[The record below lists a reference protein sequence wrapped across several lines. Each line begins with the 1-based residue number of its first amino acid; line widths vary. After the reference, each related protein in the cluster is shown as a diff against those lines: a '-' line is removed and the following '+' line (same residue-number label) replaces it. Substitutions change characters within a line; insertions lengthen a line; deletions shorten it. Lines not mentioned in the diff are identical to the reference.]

1 MRAFYLLCLSRAGLC
16 LGTMMFAGALPTIRS
31 EWQLEAASAGTVQTV
46 FSLTNALALL
56 VASWWCDSLGARRV
70 YLLFSWLGAAALMLF
85 AVFAHSYLSALVLMA
100 FVGLTQGGAYTPAL
114 LLAMGMNGPAR
125 RGYAIGMV
133 LAASSLGYFLS
144 VFIAGWSA
152 MRWGAGVAFSLCAA
166 GALLGALAGSL
177 ALVGYREPQPR
188 TLGRKT
194 KRESYAITYATLL
207 LLIGYIA
214 HSWELLGNWAWAPS
228 LVSEALSGFSLDP
241 LSAGLIVAAVIHLAG
256 MIATLIV
263 GTVSDY
269 FNRASV
275 LMFMGAAGALGSLLM
290 GGSAN
295 WGPGWTLLLV
305 CIGSFYSR
313 RLRRAVG
320 RDGGQRTA
328 ATARQRDGLA
338 IVAGVRHRF
347 VRPFLLWRGDGYHP
361 QLGRVLCR
369 IGLRRR
375 GSLSGGLLALAT
387 TFEMRYGHH

>member
-1 MRAFYLLCLSRAGLC
+1 M
-16 LGTMMFAGALPTIRS
+16 
-31 EWQLEAASAGTVQTV
+31 
-46 FSLTNALALL
+46 
-56 VASWWCDSLGARRV
+56 
-70 YLLFSWLGAAALMLF
+70 
-85 AVFAHSYLSALVLMA
+85 
-100 FVGLTQGGAYTPAL
+100 
-114 LLAMGMNGPAR
+114 
-125 RGYAIGMV
+125 
-133 LAASSLGYFLS
+133 
-144 VFIAGWSA
+144 AGWSA
-152 MRWGAGVAFSLCAA
+152 TRWGAGVAFSLCAA

-256 MIATLIV
+256 MVATLIV

-290 GGSAN
+290 GWSAD

-305 CIGSFYSR
+305 SIGSFFILGDSGVLSAAMADNVPPQQLGSVMGWRSLLGFGIGSFAPLSFGVVMDTTHSWGASY
-313 RLRRAVG
+313 AVLAC
-320 RDGGQRTA
+320 GGGVACLA
-328 ATARQRDGLA
+328 AW
-338 IVAGVRHRF
+338 
-347 VRPFLLWRGDGYHP
+347 LLWRQH
-361 QLGRVLCR
+361 LK
-369 IGLRRR
+369 
-375 GSLSGGLLALAT
+375 
-387 TFEMRYGHH
+387 

>member
-1 MRAFYLLCLSRAGLC
+1 MRAFYLLCASRAGLC

-31 EWQLEAASAGTVQTV
+31 EWQLDAASAGTVQTM

-70 YLLFSWLGAAALMLF
+70 YLLFSWLGAVALALF
-85 AVFAHSYLSALVLMA
+85 AAFAHSYVGALILMA

-125 RGYAIGMV
+125 RGYAIGLV

-152 MRWGAGVAFSLCAA
+152 LRWGAGVAFSLCAA

-177 ALVGYREPQPR
+177 ALSGYQEPR
-188 TLGRKT
+188 SHAMGRKT
-194 KRESYAITYATLL
+194 KHERYGVTHVTLL

-228 LVSEALSGFSLDP
+228 LVSEALSGFPLDP
-241 LSAGLIVAAVIHLAG
+241 LSAGLIVAAAIHLAG
-256 MIATLIV
+256 MLATLIV

-275 LMFMGAAGALGSLLM
+275 LMFMGGAGALGSLLM
-290 GGSAN
+290 GWSAS
-295 WGPGWTLLLV
+295 WGPGWTLLVVSLGSFFILGDSGV
-305 CIGSFYSR
+305 LSAAMADNVPPQQLGSVMGWRSLLGFGIGSFAPFSFGVVMDTTHSWGASY
-313 RLRRAVG
+313 AVLAC
-320 RDGGQRTA
+320 GGGVACLA
-328 ATARQRDGLA
+328 AW
-338 IVAGVRHRF
+338 
-347 VRPFLLWRGDGYHP
+347 LLWREARASSD
-361 QLGRVLCR
+361 
-369 IGLRRR
+369 
-375 GSLSGGLLALAT
+375 
-387 TFEMRYGHH
+387 E

>member
-1 MRAFYLLCLSRAGLC
+1 MRAFFLLCVSRAGLC

-31 EWQLEAASAGTVQTV
+31 EWQLDAASAGTVQTV

-85 AVFAHSYLSALVLMA
+85 AVFAHSYAGALVLMA

-125 RGYAIGMV
+125 RGYAIGMM

-177 ALVGYREPQPR
+177 ALVGYREPQLR
-188 TLGRKT
+188 TLGRQT

-256 MIATLIV
+256 MVATLIV

-269 FNRASV
+269 FDRASV

-290 GGSAN
+290 GWSAN
-295 WGPGWTLLLV
+295 WGPGWTLLAV
-305 CIGSFYSR
+305 SIGSFFILGDSGVLSAAMADNVPPQQLGSVMGWRSLLGFGIGSFAPLSFGVVMDTTQSWCTSY
-313 RLRRAVG
+313 AVLAC
-320 RDGGQRTA
+320 GGGIACLA
-328 ATARQRDGLA
+328 AC
-338 IVAGVRHRF
+338 
-347 VRPFLLWRGDGYHP
+347 LLWRQHL
-361 QLGRVLCR
+361 Q
-369 IGLRRR
+369 
-375 GSLSGGLLALAT
+375 
-387 TFEMRYGHH
+387 

>member
-1 MRAFYLLCLSRAGLC
+1 MRAFYLLCVSRAGLC

-31 EWQLEAASAGTVQTV
+31 EWQLDAASAGTVQTV

-188 TLGRKT
+188 TLGRRT

-290 GGSAN
+290 GGSAY
-295 WGPGWTLLLV
+295 WGRAGRCCSSASAVSLFSATPACCRPRWRTT
-305 CIGSFYSR
+305 YR
-313 RLRRAVG
+313 RNSS
-320 RDGGQRTA
+320 A
-328 ATARQRDGLA
+328 A
-338 IVAGVRHRF
+338 
-347 VRPFLLWRGDGYHP
+347 
-361 QLGRVLCR
+361 
-369 IGLRRR
+369 
-375 GSLSGGLLALAT
+375 
-387 TFEMRYGHH
+387 